1 MQIIITDNQ
10 KKIKL
15 NQKRIRLIALKAL
28 KMLSQPEDTQVA
40 LSFVTIYR
48 IKKANYRYFNKDRA
62 TDVIALGY
70 DDSNAENIHKDYLG
84 DIMIAPS
91 VAQINAKRYGSSF
104 DKELALYVIHGLLH
118 LLGYDDTS
126 SGAEIKMRKK
136 QQELFDKI
144 CR

>member
-15 NQKRIRLIALKAL
+15 NQRRIRFIALKAL
-28 KMLSQPEDTQVA
+28 KMLSQPEETQVA

-48 IKKANYRYFNKDRA
+48 IKTR
-62 TDVIALGY
+62 
-70 DDSNAENIHKDYLG
+70 
-84 DIMIAPS
+84 
-91 VAQINAKRYGSSF
+91 RYGSSF
-104 DKELALYVIHGLLH
+104 DNELSLYVIHGLLH

-126 SGAEIKMRKK
+126 SGAESKMRKK
-136 QQELFDKI
+136 QQELLGKI